1 MEQLEKLVACRF
13 YVDLKLVGSSE
24 STDATFLECKGIKI
38 AQPAIKVTEVCG
50 DRWGSAPYGR
60 VEETKIPGNLNISDI
75 VLRRCISASDAF
87 AEWFQSTRDWQWRNN
102 RRDGYL
108 KIMNQSGQP
117 QAVFYFQRAWPTEF
131 SITDASVKSTDFII
145 EELKL
150 AVEDLIR
157 LQKTTSLSYSASASA
172 SFSASASMSMG
183 VSASASA
190 GASFSI

>member
-1 MEQLEKLVACRF
+1 VEQLEKLVACRF

-24 STDATFLECKGIKI
+24 TTDATFLECKGIK
-38 AQPAIKVTEVCG
+38 ASQPAIKVTEVCG
-50 DRWGSAPYGR
+50 DRWGAAPYGR

-87 AEWFQSTRDWQWRNN
+87 AEWFQSTHDWKWRDN
-102 RRDGYL
+102 RRDGFL

-117 QAVFYFQRAWPTEF
+117 QAVFYFDRAWPTEF
-131 SITDASVKSTDFII
+131 SITDASAKSTDFVI

-150 AVEDLIR
+150 AVENLIMFDK
-157 LQKTTSLSYSASASA
+157 QKSATFASTN
-172 SFSASASMSMG
+172 FSASASMSMG

-190 GASFSI
+190 SFA

>member
-13 YVDLKLVGSSE
+13 YVDLKLVGSNE
-24 STDATFLECKGIKI
+24 TTDATFLECKGIKI
-38 AQPAIKVTEVCG
+38 SQPAVKITEVCA
-50 DRWGSAPYGR
+50 DRWGKASTGR

-87 AEWFQSTRDWQWRNN
+87 AEWFQSTRDWRWRDN

-108 KIMNQSGQP
+108 KIMNQDGKP

-131 SITDASVKSTDFII
+131 SITDANVKSTDFVI

-157 LQKTTSLSYSASASA
+157 LEKKTSLSAPASPA
-172 SFSASASMSMG
+172 
-183 VSASASA
+183 
-190 GASFSI
+190 